1 MEQST
6 YCRRPLLLLPN
17 EASDVDN
24 LNGSKQFL
32 TTKVGKKSEISTSLQ
47 SETKN
52 VVQKSNDSLHVTA
65 FANANPGVVLEKQAV
80 AVASNSDDEY
90 LTLNQ
95 LERLSKF
102 EYEPRIKMNESGI
115 FEVVWNCDPSQE
127 IIEDLL
133 TPPIKKQNPGF

>member
-6 YCRRPLLLLPN
+6 LCRRPLLLLPN

-24 LNGSKQFL
+24 LNGSEQFL
-32 TTKVGKKSEISTSLQ
+32 TMKVGKKSEISTSLQ

-52 VVQKSNDSLHVTA
+52 VVQKSNDSLHSTA
-65 FANANPGVVLEKQAV
+65 FANANPGVELEKQAV
-80 AVASNSDDEY
+80 AVASNSDDKY

-95 LERLSKF
+95 RERPFKF
-102 EYEPRIKMNESGI
+102 EYEPRIKMNESGV

-127 IIEDLL
+127 IIEDWL
-133 TPPIKKQNPGF
+133 TPTIKQQNLGI